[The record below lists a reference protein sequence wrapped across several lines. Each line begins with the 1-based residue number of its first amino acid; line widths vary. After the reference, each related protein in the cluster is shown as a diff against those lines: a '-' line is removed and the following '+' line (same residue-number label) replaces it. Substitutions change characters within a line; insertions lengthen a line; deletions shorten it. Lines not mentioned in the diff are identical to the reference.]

1 MTQSDFQTLVVQTL
15 RTPGEA
21 ATRLLA
27 LNLPRRWLWMAMA
40 LMCVLNS
47 IVYSVSL
54 QLSPPTDPA
63 ALAMIPPAFQSPVL
77 FTMFLFGALVITVFV
92 LQWIGQA
99 MGGKAELG
107 DILVLLTWLQVMRF
121 LFQLS
126 ILILSLVSL
135 TLSAVLVLV
144 GSIWAIYILAVF
156 LNTAHRFDN
165 LGKALGVMVLALVSI
180 AVGLTLILGALG
192 AAILG
197 GTGNV

>member
-15 RTPGEA
+15 RTPDEA

-54 QLSPPTDPA
+54 QLSPPSDPA

>member
-54 QLSPPTDPA
+54 QLSPPSDPA

>member
-63 ALAMIPPAFQSPVL
+63 ALAMIPPANPFASWTLRTMRLVRAIGSLSRSRALPGTCLVAHQVFQPSKYAVCAVPNDP
-77 FTMFLFGALVITVFV
+77 AR
-92 LQWIGQA
+92 
-99 MGGKAELG
+99 
-107 DILVLLTWLQVMRF
+107 LL
-121 LFQLS
+121 
-126 ILILSLVSL
+126 
-135 TLSAVLVLV
+135 
-144 GSIWAIYILAVF
+144 
-156 LNTAHRFDN
+156 
-165 LGKALGVMVLALVSI
+165 
-180 AVGLTLILGALG
+180 
-192 AAILG
+192 AA
-197 GTGNV
+197 

>member
-165 LGKALGVMVLALVSI
+165 LGKALGVMVLALLSI